1 MCLEIL
7 ITKKEMVL
15 TGHLFWVSVQASI
28 NCGPR
33 KAFLTKAD
41 FMTDRSVVPK
51 RNQTMITHCH
61 QSDWKL
67 VSYWEGDN
75 QTVRKNG
82 QCKIGI
88 SLEMSTYSK
97 LFLKHVYILMIFL
110 LDMKILIV
118 SVMQD
123 WD

>member
-33 KAFLTKAD
+33 KALLTKAD

-51 RNQTMITHCH
+51 RNQTMITHCY
-61 QSDWKL
+61 QSDLSACQLLGGGQSDSKEKW
-67 VSYWEGDN
+67 
-75 QTVRKNG
+75 TV
-82 QCKIGI
+82 
-88 SLEMSTYSK
+88 
-97 LFLKHVYILMIFL
+97 
-110 LDMKILIV
+110 
-118 SVMQD
+118 
-123 WD
+123 